1 MQKKLYTYTTCLILL
16 AILREEVFAEEILAE
31 NIFAEFKFTILHQ
44 HSKTFFCNYYKSML
58 LKSKFTHYK
67 IKPTC

>member
-16 AILREEVFAEEILAE
+16 AILREEVFAEEILPE

-44 HSKTFFCNYYKSML
+44 HSKIKCREFILSGTN
-58 LKSKFTHYK
+58 HK
-67 IKPTC
+67 IKFCKFFLI